1 MVLQAPLGSTAD
13 TVTVE
18 GRGQVEPATARALE
32 LLACV
37 PDLGPLPALKPAP
50 ESSFVAGA
58 ETVGYEGSYWPLIL
72 LASLDEAAGEVLGMV
87 LGVIKPSSPEFA
99 L

>member
-18 GRGQVEPATARALE
+18 GRGHVEPAAVRALE

-50 ESSFVAGA
+50 WSPLVAVA
-58 ETVGYEGSYWPLIL
+58 ETVGYEGSYWPFVIV
-72 LASLDEAAGEVLGMV
+72 ATLDEGPGEVLGMV
-87 LGVIKPSSPEFA
+87 LGVIRSSPSEIV